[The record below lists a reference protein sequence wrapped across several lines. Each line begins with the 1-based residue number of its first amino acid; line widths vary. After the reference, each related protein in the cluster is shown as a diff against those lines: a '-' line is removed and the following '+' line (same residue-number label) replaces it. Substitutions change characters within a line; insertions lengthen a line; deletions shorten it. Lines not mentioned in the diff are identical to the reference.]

1 MADENRPEESEG
13 IEITDIDYVDDKGLY
28 PNIQAKI
35 VNMGSD
41 MIHAI
46 NMNFIEVEGFGDY
59 AKKVND
65 IEELRSSAISVY
77 NRLLWAE
84 ALFDELLRER

>member
-13 IEITDIDYVDDKGLY
+13 IEITDIE
-28 PNIQAKI
+28 QAKI

-84 ALFDELLRER
+84 ALFEKLLREE

>member
-13 IEITDIDYVDDKGLY
+13 IEITDIE
-28 PNIQAKI
+28 QAKI

-84 ALFDELLRER
+84 ALFDELLREE